1 MNAIT
6 KLCKENG
13 ATILTG
19 LGVAGV
25 VSTAVMT
32 AKATPKALDIL
43 ADKQEY
49 KQEHY
54 GEPLTRFEKLL
65 AVIPPYLP
73 AILMGT
79 ATTACILGANHLNK
93 VRQADLLAAY
103 ACLDATFKEYQAKV
117 KDIFGEAGEKKV
129 REELEK
135 ERFISEKYGDPSEKK
150 LFYDKFSNRYFE
162 MSTHELLK
170 AIYDANRMYNYLG
183 ELKLN
188 DLYEYLGLKKIDIG
202 ETLGWNAQK
211 DWECYGFSWIEVRWE
226 QFETPDNLEAFVIQ
240 FEIDPAK
247 DYEEWKI

>member
-1 MNAIT
+1 MNFKAFWHDH
-6 KLCKENG
+6 G
-13 ATILTG
+13 ADVLTG
-19 LGVAGV
+19 LGVVGV
-25 VSTAVMT
+25 FSTAVMA
-32 AKATPKALDIL
+32 AKNTPKALEILEEKDI
-43 ADKQEY
+43 Y
-49 KQEHY
+49 KVEKY
-54 GEPLTRFEKLL
+54 GYHLTRVEKVL
-65 AVIPPYLP
+65 AMVPAYIP

-79 ATTACILGANHLNK
+79 ATAGCILGANHLNK

-103 ACLDATFKEYQAKV
+103 ACLDATFKDYQAKV

-150 LFYDKFSNRYFE
+150 LFYDEFSNRYFE
-162 MSTHELLK
+162 MSIHELTK

-188 DLYEYLGLKKIDIG
+188 ELYEYLGLKKVDIG
-202 ETLGWNAQK
+202 ETLGWTAQK

-226 QFETPDNLEAFVIQ
+226 QIETPDNLEAFAIR

-247 DYEEWKI
+247 DYEEWNV